1 MNARRPSALLPR
13 AVFALGLFGLGA
25 FASGC
30 AGSQPE
36 EVAAATRLRIA
47 YHDFRTQKSF
57 VLGDKDDPEFA
68 NLYSKRVD
76 TAGVKITDAE
86 HLRRVVDELAAIDYF
101 DNAGSI
107 GSPEQIAHENPY
119 KFFVVHADG
128 HPYSLYLAKGVA
140 AANKDVA
147 VSMSKAAEI
156 VTRAFNEVPQLQWV
170 DTKGAG
176 EKYYEQEQ
184 ERLRREAESSGS
196 TGKGGG
202 R

>member
-1 MNARRPSALLPR
+1 MNARRPSALLPI
-13 AVFALGLFGLGA
+13 ALLALRLFGLGA
-25 FASGC
+25 LAIGC
-30 AGSQPE
+30 AGSQPK
-36 EVAAATRLRIA
+36 EVVAATRLRIA

-57 VLGDKDDPEFA
+57 VLGDKDDPEFE

-86 HLRRVVDELAAIDYF
+86 HLRRVVDELAAADYF
-101 DNAGSI
+101 ENAGSVD
-107 GSPEQIAHENPY
+107 SPEQIAQENPY

-128 HPYSLYLAKGVA
+128 RPYSLYLAKGVA
-140 AANKDVA
+140 AANKDIA

-170 DTKGAG
+170 DIKGAG
-176 EKYYEQEQ
+176 EKFYEQEQ
-184 ERLRREAESSGS
+184 ERLKREAESSGS
-196 TGKGGG
+196 SGKSGG